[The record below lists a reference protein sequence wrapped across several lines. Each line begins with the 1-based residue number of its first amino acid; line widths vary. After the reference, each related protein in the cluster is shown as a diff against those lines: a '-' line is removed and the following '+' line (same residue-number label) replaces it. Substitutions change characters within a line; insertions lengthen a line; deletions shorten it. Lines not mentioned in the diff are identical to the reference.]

1 VSTASFVTL
10 RSATR
15 EDAAE
20 LAILADIA
28 SHGFA
33 SWLWL
38 GELAGNGGD
47 TPMEL
52 GRLKMRRNDG
62 YGSWRH
68 GVLAE
73 AYGETAGAAI
83 GYVLGEDVR
92 DIEVDRV
99 ALQPVIDLQRTVI
112 GTWFIA
118 TLGVYSHLRGIGIG
132 KGMLE
137 DQIERAGTLP
147 VSLITASDNE
157 AALALYK
164 NNGFSEQAR
173 RQAMSV
179 FESSRKHEWVLLTR
193 DAR

>member
-1 VSTASFVTL
+1 MASFVTL

-33 SWLWL
+33 SWFWL
-38 GELAGNGGD
+38 GELAGSGGG
-47 TPMEL
+47 TPMER
-52 GRLKMRRNDG
+52 GRLKMRRDDG
-62 YGSWRH
+62 YGNWRH
-68 GVLAE
+68 AVVAE

-83 GYVLGEDVR
+83 GYALDEDVR

-99 ALQPVIDLQRTVI
+99 ALQPVIDLQKMVI
-112 GTWFIA
+112 GSWFIA

-132 KGMLE
+132 KSMLE

-164 NNGFSEQAR
+164 DNGFSERAR